1 MSCFKL
7 VPFNPE
13 NTETVLA
20 WRNAERI
27 RLNML
32 DDSTIGNEDHASFL
46 RVLDTDESRAYF
58 VVELRDTPVA
68 AIYFTGL
75 GGKEVTWGCYIG
87 SEKAIPGL
95 FVGLVI
101 IAIKYSFSFPATES
115 MRSEVASHNANPIKL
130 NRFLGIPETGRIL
143 RYTSSGREV
152 EFIEYRLV
160 SGTIEP
166 VLNKATK
173 VIPSSIR
180 TACENLKLEN

>member
-1 MSCFKL
+1 M
-7 VPFNPE
+7 
-13 NTETVLA
+13 
-20 WRNAERI
+20 
-27 RLNML
+27 
-32 DDSTIGNEDHASFL
+32 
-46 RVLDTDESRAYF
+46 
-58 VVELRDTPVA
+58 
-68 AIYFTGL
+68 
-75 GGKEVTWGCYIG
+75 TWGCYIG